1 VVYSKR
7 CTRLGAPPSS
17 FQQFFEEFV
26 GLPGHKSNN
35 LLLMLL
41 GASAWA
47 LWLTRND
54 MIFNKKIPSTPLTLI
69 FRVIFFLRQ
78 WRRLRKAPRNQLE
91 QLEEKM
97 MAAVQLL
104 RLIVG

>member
-1 VVYSKR
+1 
-7 CTRLGAPPSS
+7 
-17 FQQFFEEFV
+17 
-26 GLPGHKSNN
+26 
-35 LLLMLL
+35 MLL
-41 GASAWA
+41 GATAWA
-47 LWLTRND
+47 LWLARKN

>member
-1 VVYSKR
+1 
-7 CTRLGAPPSS
+7 
-17 FQQFFEEFV
+17 
-26 GLPGHKSNN
+26 
-35 LLLMLL
+35 
-41 GASAWA
+41 
-47 LWLTRND
+47 

-104 RLIVG
+104 RWTVCYHGSGGFVFCVLACVQSVFSALKADVRITTLPVFVLMLNWVTPAM